1 MKPLALVIGGSRRVG
16 AAIAME
22 LARGGFDLVVTW
34 RGDHDGAQAIQ
45 REARAIGGAC
55 ELMQLDLSEVGRHG
69 VHGQLG
75 LDRLD
80 ALVLSAAAWDPS
92 PWGQLQ
98 AEAMAEQMRVNAFAP
113 VLLAQ
118 ALQPL
123 LSASSQPGGGSVVA
137 IGDVYADGA
146 PVRGFGA
153 YMLSKAALHQA
164 VRQMAVEMA
173 PRVRVNAVLPGVVA
187 WPESIDASQREAIL
201 ARVPLGRVGEP
212 MDVARTVRFLCAEA
226 PYITGAAIPVDG
238 GRSLR

>member
-1 MKPLALVIGGSRRVG
+1 
-16 AAIAME
+16 
-22 LARGGFDLVVTW
+22 
-34 RGDHDGAQAIQ
+34 
-45 REARAIGGAC
+45 
-55 ELMQLDLSEVGRHG
+55 
-69 VHGQLG
+69 
-75 LDRLD
+75 
-80 ALVLSAAAWDPS
+80 
-92 PWGQLQ
+92 
-98 AEAMAEQMRVNAFAP
+98 
-113 VLLAQ
+113 
-118 ALQPL
+118 
-123 LSASSQPGGGSVVA
+123 VVA

-187 WPESIDASQREAIL
+187 WPEAIDASQREAIL

>member
-1 MKPLALVIGGSRRVG
+1 MNPLALVIGGSRRVG

-22 LARGGFDLVVTW
+22 LARAGFDLVLTW
-34 RGDHDGAQAIQ
+34 RGDRDGAQAVQ
-45 REARAIGGAC
+45 REVRAIGRGC

-69 VHGQLG
+69 VHERLG
-75 LDRLD
+75 LERLD
-80 ALVLSAAAWDPS
+80 ALVLSAAAWEPS
-92 PWGQLQ
+92 PWGKLQ

-123 LSASSQPGGGSVVA
+123 LAASMQVGGGSVVA

-173 PRVRVNAVLPGVVA
+173 PHVRVNAVLPGVVA
-187 WPESIDASQREAIL
+187 WPESISEAQREAIL
-201 ARVPLGRVGEP
+201 ARVPLGRAGDP
-212 MDVARTVRFLCAEA
+212 MDVARAVRFLCAEA

>member
-1 MKPLALVIGGSRRVG
+1 MRPLALVIGGSRRVG

-34 RGDHDGAQAIQ
+34 RSDRDGAEGVQ
-45 REARAIGGAC
+45 REVRETGRAC

-69 VHGQLG
+69 VHGRLG
-75 LDRLD
+75 LVRLD

-92 PWGQLQ
+92 PWGQLR

-118 ALQPL
+118 ALHPL
-123 LSASSQPGGGSVVA
+123 LAASPQVGGGSVVA

-187 WPESIDASQREAIL
+187 WPESMDAAQREAIL
-201 ARVPLGRVGEP
+201 ARVPLGRAGEP
-212 MDVARTVRFLCAEA
+212 MDVARLVRFLCADA
-226 PYITGAAIPVDG
+226 PSITGATIPIDG

>member
-1 MKPLALVIGGSRRVG
+1 
-16 AAIAME
+16 
-22 LARGGFDLVVTW
+22 
-34 RGDHDGAQAIQ
+34 
-45 REARAIGGAC
+45 
-55 ELMQLDLSEVGRHG
+55 
-69 VHGQLG
+69 
-75 LDRLD
+75 
-80 ALVLSAAAWDPS
+80 
-92 PWGQLQ
+92 
-98 AEAMAEQMRVNAFAP
+98 MRVNAFAP

-187 WPESIDASQREAIL
+187 WPEAIDASQREAIL
-201 ARVPLGRVGEP
+201 ARVPLGR
-212 MDVARTVRFLCAEA
+212 DVARVVRFLCAEA